1 MPNLPQDSS
10 PYIRL
15 VAAIITLTAAIIGLT
30 SAIVN
35 RVRFQEGE
43 RQVLAYSLM
52 FGPFALLFSGAALY
66 LAFESVRVPTLLV
79 LLATTIASV
88 DYLRQAEPAE
98 RSETLFL
105 VLCWSATCLGVT
117 ILRG

>member
-1 MPNLPQDSS
+1 MPNLPQDSN

-15 VAAIITLTAAIIGLT
+15 VAAIITLTAAVIGLT

-35 RVRFQEGE
+35 RVRFQEGA

-52 FGPFALLFSGAALY
+52 FAPFALLFSGAALY
-66 LAFESVRVPTLLV
+66 LAFESMRVPTLLV

-88 DYLRQAEPAE
+88 DYLRQSEPPE
-98 RSETLFL
+98 RSDTLFL
-105 VLCWSATCLGVT
+105 MLCWSATCLGVT
-117 ILRG
+117 ILR